1 MRTKLFNV
9 PTDLLV
15 EFSEMLVDN
24 ELVNEIKGSTE
35 DESIVIEVS
44 YGSDQKGPI
53 HDLTEWLEENIQVED
68 EVE

>member
-44 YGSDQKGPI
+44 YGSDQKGSI